1 MSIHNLLNDGQFA
14 VRPMSKAELEQRE
27 RGRATINQI
36 VNEYNEAAARVGAQ
50 SLSLED
56 QLRAS
61 VAREEKRKM
70 AHEDLYTAIEKRRSE
85 LLEDLARARK
95 TREEISATIK
105 AAQDAL
111 DALDALPVP
120 KTRRS
125 KTKKVEEFVGGR
137 DRTAREESRGA
148 G

>member
-1 MSIHNLLNDGQFA
+1 MSIHNLLDNGQFA
-14 VRPMSKAELEQRE
+14 VRETAHTPRVTLADIERE
-27 RGRATINQI
+27 YVKN
-36 VNEYNEAAARVGAQ
+36 
-50 SLSLED
+50 LPLED

-70 AHEDLYTAIEKRRSE
+70 AHEDLYEAIEKRRSE
-85 LLEDLARARK
+85 LLEDLALARK

-105 AAQDAL
+105 LAQ

-125 KTKKVEEFVGGR
+125 KTKKVEEFVGDR

>member
-1 MSIHNLLNDGQFA
+1 MKTA
-14 VRPMSKAELEQRE
+14 QRITLADIE
-27 RGRATINQI
+27 REFVKG
-36 VNEYNEAAARVGAQ
+36 
-50 SLSLED
+50 LPLED

-70 AHEDLYTAIEKRRSE
+70 AHEDLYEAIEKRRSE

-105 AAQDAL
+105 LAQ

-120 KTRRS
+120 KTRR
-125 KTKKVEEFVGGR
+125 KATGRKLADAVVAEGAELEFVVGDTR
-137 DRTAREESRGA
+137 AREQGL
-148 G
+148 